1 MHPANSVIAFTTL
14 SGFGFGLMFYL
25 GFGATNFEG
34 GWMAFW
40 FCLMAAVPAIAGLLA
55 STFHLGHPERAIKA
69 FSQWRSS
76 WLSREG
82 VVAVATLVSFA
93 LYGFFWV
100 FFDTRIW
107 ILGAI
112 TAILAAL
119 TVFCT
124 AMIYTQL
131 KTVPRW
137 NSALTPLKF
146 MLFSLALPAMV
157 AMLPRLA
164 FCYLI
169 ALAVV
174 QVLHW
179 RQGDNGLKNRGHTP
193 ESATGLGNIGQVR
206 LLEAPHSGPNYLMK
220 EMVFKVGRNR
230 SGQLRLITMVLGFAL
245 PIFITLLWLM
255 GAFSHWMILLA
266 VLSQFAG
273 TIASRWLF
281 FAEAEH
287 AVSLYYGNR

>member
-14 SGFGFGLMFYL
+14 SGFGFGLIFWL
-25 GFGATNFEG
+25 GFGATEAS
-34 GWMAFW
+34 GWTAFW
-40 FCLMAAVPAIAGLLA
+40 FCVMAGLPAVVGLLA

-82 VVAVATLVSFA
+82 IVAVATLVCFGLYA
-93 LYGFFWV
+93 LLWV

-112 TAILAAL
+112 TAILSAL
-119 TVFCT
+119 TIFCT

-137 NSALTPLKF
+137 NTALTPLKF
-146 MLFSLALPAMV
+146 MLYALALPAMV
-157 AMLPRLA
+157 AILPSLA
-164 FCYLI
+164 FGYLVV
-169 ALAVV
+169 LLVV

-179 RQGDNGLKNRGHTP
+179 RQGDNGLARRGHTP
-193 ESATGLGNIGQVR
+193 ESATGLGDIGHVR

-230 SGQLRLITMVLGFAL
+230 AQSLRMLTIALGFVI
-245 PIFITLLWLM
+245 PILVLFFWML
-255 GAFSHWMILLA
+255 GVFAHWMIIVA
-266 VLSQFAG
+266 ALSQFAG

-281 FAEAEH
+281 FAEAQH
-287 AVSLYYGNR
+287 SVSLYYGSR

>member
-1 MHPANSVIAFTTL
+1 
-14 SGFGFGLMFYL
+14 MFWL
-25 GFGATNFEG
+25 GFGATEVT
-34 GWMAFW
+34 GWTAFW
-40 FCLMAAVPAIAGLLA
+40 FCAMAGVPAVAGLLA

-82 VVAVATLVSFA
+82 VVAVATLVCFGLYA
-93 LYGFFWV
+93 LLWV
-100 FFDTRIW
+100 FFDLRIW
-107 ILGAI
+107 ALGAI
-112 TAILAAL
+112 TAILSAL
-119 TVFCT
+119 TIFCT

-137 NSALTPLKF
+137 NTALTPLKF
-146 MLFSLALPAMV
+146 MLYALALPAMV
-157 AMLPRLA
+157 AILPELA
-164 FCYLI
+164 LCYLLVLLI
-169 ALAVV
+169 V

-179 RQGDNGLKNRGHTP
+179 RQGDNGLKNRGHTA
-193 ESATGLGNIGQVR
+193 ESATGLGHIGKVR

-230 SGQLRLITMVLGFAL
+230 AQALRMITLVLGFAI
-245 PIFITLLWLM
+245 PILILLFWLF
-255 GAFSHWMILLA
+255 GAFSHWLILVA
-266 VLSQFAG
+266 VLSQFIG

-287 AVSLYYGNR
+287 SVSLYY